1 MAKKRR
7 RRRSAK
13 FKFSVEITGIIFI
26 LIGVIGLFDFGP
38 IGHFFKNIGIFLNGN
53 HYYIFMVLLS
63 LLGIYMLIKGNVPN
77 FFNRKLIGLYLLV
90 IAFLSLMNIRLLT
103 VGTTINDTFKAF
115 GDNYLI
121 VISDNAY
128 TNLSSTGGGVI
139 GIFFSWLTTSFSNK
153 VVSYVIYVLVGI
165 IGLLLLVDIDFS
177 DIFDAIGKMIKESR
191 EENKERRLE
200 KKKARKEALENS
212 KNDKI
217 YDQTEEDDE
226 EEYNKDKI
234 VIKSTEELK
243 HPQEELPHIEEE
255 TPVQQVPIISINSN
269 YQLPKLDEVLNK
281 LKKEKKTNSDDF
293 IKNTTLAL
301 QRVLADFQILG
312 KVVAVHEGPSVTQ
325 FELQI
330 KTGTK
335 MSKISGLSKEIA
347 LALAAKDVRIEAPIP
362 GKSTVGI
369 EIPNAEPVGVP
380 IREVIEVKRREM
392 EAMSLPV
399 SLGKDIYGNN
409 QICDLAKT
417 PHLLVAGSTGS
428 GKSVCINSFIASLLI
443 TKKPDEVKLI
453 LVDPKKVELSNYNG
467 IPHLLCPVV
476 SDPKKAS
483 IALQNVVKEMEHR
496 YDMFADEKVKNI
508 TGYNELMAQRKKKNP
523 EDETVQMMPYMVVI
537 IDELADLMLVASKE
551 VEDSIMRITQ
561 MARAAGIHLIVATQ
575 RPSTDVITGVVKANI
590 PSRIS
595 FAVASQIDSRTILDS
610 SGAEKLLGKGDMLY
624 KPMGQNVA
632 VRIQG
637 NFISDEEIE
646 KVIKY
651 VTKQQT
657 AQYDESITV
666 AKGGSSDGGS
676 GSAGGPVGDDEDP
689 LMNEIIDF
697 AVESGKISA
706 SLVQRRFRLGYNRAA
721 RIIDELEARGIIGPQ
736 NGSKPR
742 EVLVKLGNG
751 GDE

>member
-7 RRRSAK
+7 RRRTSAK

-53 HYYIFMVLLS
+53 HYYIFMILLS
-63 LLGIYMLIKGNVPN
+63 LLGIYMLIRGNVPN
-77 FFNRKLIGLYLLV
+77 FFNRRLLGLYLLV
-90 IAFLSLMNIRLLT
+90 ISFLSLMNIRLLNT
-103 VGTTINDTFKAF
+103 GVGLSDAFKAF
-115 GDNYLI
+115 ADNYLI

-128 TNLSSTGGGVI
+128 TNISSTGGGVI
-139 GIFFSWLTTSFSNK
+139 GILFSWLTISFSGP
-153 VVSYVIYVLVGI
+153 VGSYVIYVIIGL
-165 IGLLLLVDIDFS
+165 IGLLLLIDIDFS

-200 KKKARKEALENS
+200 KKKAREEKEIASAKL
-212 KNDKI
+212 
-217 YDQTEEDDE
+217 YDQTEEDE
-226 EEYNKDKI
+226 EEFDPDKI

-243 HPQEELPHIEEE
+243 HKQEEPPKIEEE

-269 YQLPKLDEVLNK
+269 YQLPKLDDVLNK

-301 QRVLADFQILG
+301 QRVLADFQIIG

-392 EAMSLPV
+392 EGMNLPV

-409 QICDLAKT
+409 QICDLSKT

-508 TGYNELMAQRKKKNP
+508 TGYNELMNQRKKKNP
-523 EDETVQMMPYMVVI
+523 EDETIQLMPYMVVI

-632 VRIQG
+632 IRIQG
-637 NFISDEEIE
+637 NFISDDEIE
-646 KVIKY
+646 RVIKY
-651 VTKQQT
+651 VSKQQA
-657 AQYDESITV
+657 AQYDESITM
-666 AKGGSSDGGS
+666 AKSSSDSAG
-676 GSAGGPVGDDEDP
+676 GSAGGGGASDDEDP

-742 EVLVKLGNG
+742 EVLVKVQS
-751 GDE
+751 EE

>member
-7 RRRSAK
+7 RRRTSAK

-53 HYYIFMVLLS
+53 HYYIFMILLS
-63 LLGIYMLIKGNVPN
+63 LLGIYMLIRGNVPN
-77 FFNRKLIGLYLLV
+77 FFNRRLLGLYLLV
-90 IAFLSLMNIRLLT
+90 ISFLSLMNIRLLNT
-103 VGTTINDTFKAF
+103 GVGLSDAFKAF
-115 GDNYLI
+115 ADNYLI

-128 TNLSSTGGGVI
+128 TNISSTGGGVI
-139 GIFFSWLTTSFSNK
+139 GILFSWLTISFSGP
-153 VVSYVIYVLVGI
+153 VGSYVIYVIIGL
-165 IGLLLLVDIDFS
+165 IGLLLLIDIDFS

-200 KKKARKEALENS
+200 KKKAREEKEIASAKL
-212 KNDKI
+212 
-217 YDQTEEDDE
+217 YDQTEEDE
-226 EEYNKDKI
+226 EEFDPDKI

-243 HPQEELPHIEEE
+243 HKQEEPPKVEEE

-269 YQLPKLDEVLNK
+269 YQLPKLDDVLNK

-301 QRVLADFQILG
+301 QRVLADFQIIG

-392 EAMSLPV
+392 EGMNLPV

-409 QICDLAKT
+409 QICDLSKT

-508 TGYNELMAQRKKKNP
+508 TGYNELMNQRKKKNP
-523 EDETVQMMPYMVVI
+523 EDETIQLMPYMVVI

-632 VRIQG
+632 IRIQG
-637 NFISDEEIE
+637 NFISDDEIE
-646 KVIKY
+646 RVIKY
-651 VTKQQT
+651 VSKQQA
-657 AQYDESITV
+657 AQYDESITM
-666 AKGGSSDGGS
+666 AKSSSDSAGGS
-676 GSAGGPVGDDEDP
+676 GVGGGASDDEDP

-742 EVLVKLGNG
+742 EVLVKVQS
-751 GDE
+751 EE

>member
-7 RRRSAK
+7 RRRTSAK

-53 HYYIFMVLLS
+53 HYYIFMILLS
-63 LLGIYMLIKGNVPN
+63 ILGIYMLIRGNVPN
-77 FFNRKLIGLYLLV
+77 FFNRRLLGLYLLV
-90 IAFLSLMNIRLLT
+90 ISFLSLMNIRLLNT
-103 VGTTINDTFKAF
+103 GVGLSDAFKAF
-115 GDNYLI
+115 ADNYLI

-128 TNLSSTGGGVI
+128 TNISSTGGGVI
-139 GIFFSWLTTSFSNK
+139 GILFSWLTISFSGP
-153 VVSYVIYVLVGI
+153 VGSYVIYVIIGL
-165 IGLLLLVDIDFS
+165 IGLLLLIDIDFS

-200 KKKARKEALENS
+200 KKKAREEKEIASAKL
-212 KNDKI
+212 
-217 YDQTEEDDE
+217 YDQTEEDE
-226 EEYNKDKI
+226 EEFDPDKI

-243 HPQEELPHIEEE
+243 HKQEEPPKVEEE

-269 YQLPKLDEVLNK
+269 YQLPKLDDVLNK

-301 QRVLADFQILG
+301 QRVLADFQIIG

-392 EAMSLPV
+392 EGMNLPV

-409 QICDLAKT
+409 QICDLSKT

-508 TGYNELMAQRKKKNP
+508 TGYNELMNQRKKKNP
-523 EDETVQMMPYMVVI
+523 EDETIQLMPYMVVI

-632 VRIQG
+632 IRIQG
-637 NFISDEEIE
+637 NFISDDEIE
-646 KVIKY
+646 RVIKY
-651 VTKQQT
+651 VSKQQA
-657 AQYDESITV
+657 AQYDESITI
-666 AKGGSSDGGS
+666 AKSSSDSAG
-676 GSAGGPVGDDEDP
+676 GSAGGGGASDDEDP

-742 EVLVKLGNG
+742 EVLVKVQS
-751 GDE
+751 EE

>member
-7 RRRSAK
+7 RRRTSAK

-53 HYYIFMVLLS
+53 HYYIFMILLS
-63 LLGIYMLIKGNVPN
+63 LLGIYMLIRGNVPN
-77 FFNRKLIGLYLLV
+77 FFNRRLLGLYLLV
-90 IAFLSLMNIRLLT
+90 ISFLSLMNIRLLNT
-103 VGTTINDTFKAF
+103 GVGLSDAFKAF
-115 GDNYLI
+115 ADNYLI

-128 TNLSSTGGGVI
+128 TNISSTGGGVI
-139 GIFFSWLTTSFSNK
+139 GILFSWLTISFSGP
-153 VVSYVIYVLVGI
+153 VGSYVIYVIIGL
-165 IGLLLLVDIDFS
+165 IGLLLLIDIDFS

-200 KKKARKEALENS
+200 KKKAREEKEIASAKL
-212 KNDKI
+212 
-217 YDQTEEDDE
+217 YDQTEEDE
-226 EEYNKDKI
+226 EEFDPDKI

-243 HPQEELPHIEEE
+243 HKQEEPPKVEEE

-269 YQLPKLDEVLNK
+269 YQLPKLDDVLNK

-392 EAMSLPV
+392 EGMNLPV

-409 QICDLAKT
+409 QICDLSKT

-508 TGYNELMAQRKKKNP
+508 TGYNELMNQRKKKNP
-523 EDETVQMMPYMVVI
+523 EDETIQLMPYMVVI

-632 VRIQG
+632 IRIQG
-637 NFISDEEIE
+637 NFISDDEIE
-646 KVIKY
+646 RVIKY
-651 VTKQQT
+651 VSKQQA
-657 AQYDESITV
+657 AQYDESITM
-666 AKGGSSDGGS
+666 AKSSSDSAG
-676 GSAGGPVGDDEDP
+676 GSAGGGGASDDEDP

-742 EVLVKLGNG
+742 EVLVKVQS
-751 GDE
+751 EE

>member
-53 HYYIFMVLLS
+53 HYYVFMLLLS
-63 LLGIYMLIKGNVPN
+63 VLGIYMLIKGNIPN
-77 FFNRKLIGLYLLV
+77 FFNSKLLGLYIFV
-90 IAFLSLMNIRLLT
+90 ISFLSILNLRLIT
-103 VGTTINDTFKAF
+103 VGSSISDTFTKFA
-115 GDNYLI
+115 DNYLV
-121 VISDNAY
+121 VISDTTY
-128 TNLSSTGGGVI
+128 TNLSSTGGGII
-139 GIFFSWLTTSFSNK
+139 GMFFSWLTTSFAGI
-153 VVSYVIYVLVGI
+153 VGSYVIYVLFGI
-165 IGLLLLVDIDFS
+165 VGLLFLFDISFG
-177 DIFDAIGKMIKESR
+177 DIFSGIGKMLKESR

-200 KKKARKEALENS
+200 KKKAREEKELAGAKL
-212 KNDKI
+212 
-217 YDQTEEDDE
+217 YDQTEEDE
-226 EEYNKDKI
+226 EEFDPNKI

-243 HPQEELPHIEEE
+243 HKEQKVEEVKEE

-269 YQLPKLDEVLNK
+269 YQLPKLDDVLNK
-281 LKKEKKTNSDDF
+281 IKKEKKTNSDEF
-293 IKNTTLAL
+293 IKSTTIGL
-301 QRVLADFQILG
+301 QRVLADFQIIG
-312 KVVAVHEGPSVTQ
+312 KVVAVHEGPTVTQ

-392 EAMSLPV
+392 EGMSLPV

-508 TGYNELMAQRKKKNP
+508 TGYNEKMTQLKKKNP
-523 EDETVQMMPYMVVI
+523 DDETVQFMPYMVVI

-595 FAVASQIDSRTILDS
+595 FAVASQIDSRTILDTG
-610 SGAEKLLGKGDMLY
+610 GAEKLLGKGDMLY

-637 NFISDEEIE
+637 NFISDDEIE

-651 VTKQQT
+651 VTKQQS

-666 AKGGSSDGGS
+666 ASASSSDSAS
-676 GSAGGPVGDDEDP
+676 GSIGGGASDDEDP

-742 EVLVKLGNG
+742 EVLVKVQ

>member
-7 RRRSAK
+7 RRRTSAK

-53 HYYIFMVLLS
+53 HYYIFMILLS
-63 LLGIYMLIKGNVPN
+63 ILGIYMLIRGNVPN
-77 FFNRKLIGLYLLV
+77 FFNRRLLGLYLLV
-90 IAFLSLMNIRLLT
+90 ISFLSLMNIRLLNT
-103 VGTTINDTFKAF
+103 GIGLSDAFKAF
-115 GDNYLI
+115 ADNYLI

-128 TNLSSTGGGVI
+128 TNISSTGGGVI
-139 GIFFSWLTTSFSNK
+139 GILFSWLTISFSGP
-153 VVSYVIYVLVGI
+153 VGSYVIYVIIGL
-165 IGLLLLVDIDFS
+165 IGLLLLIDIDFS

-200 KKKARKEALENS
+200 KKKAREEKEIASAKL
-212 KNDKI
+212 
-217 YDQTEEDDE
+217 YDQTEEDE
-226 EEYNKDKI
+226 EEFDPDKI

-243 HPQEELPHIEEE
+243 HKQEEPPKVEEE

-269 YQLPKLDEVLNK
+269 YQLPKLDDVLNK

-301 QRVLADFQILG
+301 QRVLADFQIIG

-392 EAMSLPV
+392 EGMNLPV

-409 QICDLAKT
+409 QICDLSKT

-508 TGYNELMAQRKKKNP
+508 TGYNELMNQRKKKNP
-523 EDETVQMMPYMVVI
+523 EDETIQLMPYMVVI

-632 VRIQG
+632 IRIQG
-637 NFISDEEIE
+637 NFISDDEIE
-646 KVIKY
+646 RVIKY
-651 VTKQQT
+651 VSKQQA
-657 AQYDESITV
+657 AQYDESITI
-666 AKGGSSDGGS
+666 AKSSSDSAG
-676 GSAGGPVGDDEDP
+676 GSAGGGGASDDEDP

-742 EVLVKLGNG
+742 EVLVKVQS
-751 GDE
+751 EE

>member
-7 RRRSAK
+7 RRRTSAK

-53 HYYIFMVLLS
+53 HYYIFMILLS
-63 LLGIYMLIKGNVPN
+63 LLGIYMLIRGNVPN
-77 FFNRKLIGLYLLV
+77 FFNRRLLGLYLLV
-90 IAFLSLMNIRLLT
+90 ISFLSLMNIRLLNT
-103 VGTTINDTFKAF
+103 GVGLSDAFKAF
-115 GDNYLI
+115 ADNYLI

-128 TNLSSTGGGVI
+128 TNISSTGGGVI
-139 GIFFSWLTTSFSNK
+139 GILFSWLTISFSGP
-153 VVSYVIYVLVGI
+153 VGSYVIYVIIGL
-165 IGLLLLVDIDFS
+165 IGLLLLIDIDFS

-200 KKKARKEALENS
+200 KKKAREEKEIASAKL
-212 KNDKI
+212 
-217 YDQTEEDDE
+217 YDQTEEDE
-226 EEYNKDKI
+226 EEFDPDKI

-243 HPQEELPHIEEE
+243 HKQEEPPKVEEE

-269 YQLPKLDEVLNK
+269 YQLPKLDDVLNK

-301 QRVLADFQILG
+301 QRVLADFQIIG

-392 EAMSLPV
+392 EGMNLPV

-409 QICDLAKT
+409 QICDLSKT

-508 TGYNELMAQRKKKNP
+508 TGYNELMNQRKKKNP
-523 EDETVQMMPYMVVI
+523 EDETIQLMPYMVVI

-632 VRIQG
+632 IRIQG
-637 NFISDEEIE
+637 NFISDDEIE
-646 KVIKY
+646 RVIKY
-651 VTKQQT
+651 VSKQQA
-657 AQYDESITV
+657 AQYDESITM
-666 AKGGSSDGGS
+666 AKSSSDSAG
-676 GSAGGPVGDDEDP
+676 GSAGGGGASDDEDP

-742 EVLVKLGNG
+742 EVLVKVQS
-751 GDE
+751 EE